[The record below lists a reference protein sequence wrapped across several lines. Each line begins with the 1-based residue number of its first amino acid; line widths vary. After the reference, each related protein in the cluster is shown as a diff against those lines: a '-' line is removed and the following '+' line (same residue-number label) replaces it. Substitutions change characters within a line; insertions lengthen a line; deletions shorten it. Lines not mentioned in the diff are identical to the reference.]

1 MHITFLHFLGTVV
14 FARMVRQ
21 NAWTPIHVGMRCLS
35 HTQLGPTRQNYTH
48 THTHSLTNS
57 TSFLIL
63 THTRTK
69 KTRTEKE
76 EQGEEDTPT
85 PESLLGEP
93 PLVVLSTTSS
103 QELAPQASPS
113 LHLPP
118 QAHGGDR
125 HRSPPL
131 SGRPPWYG
139 ETPLEAHLLP
149 PPSHD
154 LTHELPSANA

>member
-1 MHITFLHFLGTVV
+1 
-14 FARMVRQ
+14 
-21 NAWTPIHVGMRCLS
+21 
-35 HTQLGPTRQNYTH
+35 
-48 THTHSLTNS
+48 
-57 TSFLIL
+57 
-63 THTRTK
+63 
-69 KTRTEKE
+69 
-76 EQGEEDTPT
+76 
-85 PESLLGEP
+85 
-93 PLVVLSTTSS
+93 
-103 QELAPQASPS
+103 LAPQASPS

-154 LTHELPSANA
+154 LTHELPSANAWHNQHLEWVSHITRRL